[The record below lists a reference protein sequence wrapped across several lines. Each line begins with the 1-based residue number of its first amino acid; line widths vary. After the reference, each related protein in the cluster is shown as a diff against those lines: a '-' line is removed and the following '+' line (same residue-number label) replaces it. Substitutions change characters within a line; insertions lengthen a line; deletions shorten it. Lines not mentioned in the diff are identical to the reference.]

1 MVITKIFN
9 VESAHIVRNCTS
21 HRCSHSIHGHSAKIE
36 LSLYSSELDNAGM
49 VYDFGL
55 MKGTIKEFID
65 SMDHCYILC
74 KYDNPE
80 FIKFIQENCD
90 RWIMLP
96 FNPSAEMLSLFVHK
110 FSQNILDNT
119 ITNNG
124 EGELEIYSVK
134 YWETA
139 TGSATSS
146 NDDIN
151 TIWNPLWETQIGF
164 SDGILKDWSNDL
176 KNIIMKNKQVSNPII
191 KQQIKIG

>member
-1 MVITKIFN
+1 MIITKLFN

-36 LSLYSSELDNAGM
+36 LSLESNQLDNAGM

-74 KYDNPE
+74 GYDNPE
-80 FIKFIQENCD
+80 FIEFVQKNCD
-90 RWIMLP
+90 RWIMIP
-96 FNPSAEMLSLFVHK
+96 FNPSAEMLSLFVHR
-110 FSQNILDNT
+110 FSQIITDNT

-124 EGELEIYSVK
+124 EGKIDVYSVK

-146 NDDIN
+146 KQDLDNL
-151 TIWNPLWETQIGF
+151 WNPLWEMNIKF
-164 SDGILKDWSNDL
+164 SDGVVKDWSNDL
-176 KNIIMKNKQVSNPII
+176 KNIIQRSEKVSNPII

>member
-1 MVITKIFN
+1 MKITKTFTA
-9 VESAHIVRNCTS
+9 ESAHIVRNCSS

-36 LSLYSSELDNAGM
+36 LTVESSKLDNAGM

-74 KYDNPE
+74 QYDDPE
-80 FIKFIQENCD
+80 FIEFIQNSCD
-90 RWIMLP
+90 RWIMIP

-110 FSQNILDNT
+110 FCQNIINNT
-119 ITNNG
+119 ITNNS
-124 EGELEIYSVK
+124 EGKLSIYSVK

-146 NDDIN
+146 ISDIEL
-151 TIWNPLWETQIGF
+151 IWNDLWETQIRF
-164 SDGILKDWSNDL
+164 SDGVVKDWSKDL
-176 KNIIMKNKQVSNPII
+176 KSIICENKIVKNPKI
-191 KQQIKIG
+191 KQQINII

>member
-1 MVITKIFN
+1 MIITKLFT

-36 LSLYSSELDNAGM
+36 LSLESNQLDNAGM

-74 KYDNPE
+74 GYDNPE
-80 FIKFIQENCD
+80 FIEFIQKNCD
-90 RWIMLP
+90 RWIMIP
-96 FNPSAEMLSLFVHK
+96 FNPSAEMLSLFVHR
-110 FSQNILDNT
+110 FSQIITDNT

-124 EGELEIYSVK
+124 EGKIDVYSVK

-146 NDDIN
+146 KQDLDNL
-151 TIWNPLWETQIGF
+151 WNPLWEMNIKF
-164 SDGILKDWSNDL
+164 SDGVVKDWSNDL
-176 KNIIMKNKQVSNPII
+176 KNIIQKSEKVSNPII